1 MAATINE
8 EKRQREEIMQLQK
21 SLEGWEGRD
30 ITDTST
36 QLIHE
41 GSLLKVSCVLLC
53 VCEVEMHLN

>member
-41 GSLLKVSCVLLC
+41 GSLLKVGCVVLCVLC
-53 VCEVEMHLN
+53 V